1 MADGKSPGNRNKK
14 ILREILYQ
22 AYVLL
27 VANNF
32 GQKYILYFSKLL
44 AERKIYGE
52 IAFQQM
58 TGILRGFANNSTLPI
73 LYLLVVGTRYFT
85 YRRTKKY

>member
-1 MADGKSPGNRNKK
+1 MNDGEVGVGRIVLVVVRDAPRRQRKRSVHAKKQWQMENHPEIGTKK

-32 GQKYILYFSKLL
+32 GQKYILYT
-44 AERKIYGE
+44 
-52 IAFQQM
+52 FQ
-58 TGILRGFANNSTLPI
+58 NC
-73 LYLLVVGTRYFT
+73 
-85 YRRTKKY
+85 

>member
-1 MADGKSPGNRNKK
+1 MIVVACRAPLSPLLKVSEGIVSDTQIAMTENLPANNSGDRNKK

-32 GQKYILYFSKLL
+32 GQKYILYT
-44 AERKIYGE
+44 
-52 IAFQQM
+52 FQ
-58 TGILRGFANNSTLPI
+58 NC
-73 LYLLVVGTRYFT
+73 
-85 YRRTKKY
+85 